1 MKKWWCLVWLCSM
14 ALCLTGCQ
22 GTKGRARQLRN
33 VEERDYVTVLWM
45 MPSEGEQY
53 SYVLAIAKAKQVG
66 EKSEAEEI
74 SEWEATDLE
83 ALEKQYREEKGKE
96 LSLAHLKAVLFSA
109 EDSSLKNLQTR
120 KMFMQLDED
129 LDVAKT
135 LPVLWITQRD
145 KFRQFL
151 MQGEEPVGTYLE
163 KLAKVRK
170 EEKEVSW
177 LKDYLLAIRE
187 ETEAER
193 DYLVPTAKN
202 WKVQ

>member
-96 LSLAHLKAVLFSA
+96 LSLAHLKVVLFSA